1 MAMGRTL
8 EKSGARADLAPE
20 TALTRDWQ
28 SWSRPHV
35 VSDLQKIPLSLGF
48 PKRTICVLVPSQ
60 DCLEGSHEP
69 SQKVSA
75 IEEILG
81 GHLIN
86 PPGFT
91 FEQTEAQKKQLGQG
105 CRGQWLSEA
114 SVSRGRSTRRTAL
127 ERPAGLR
134 QEGPQGKGWCYQG
147 KGMADAVEGQP
158 RSPQL
163 QCNTFT
169 DIPLTLCHTWG
180 PSLVQ
185 EIPCCA

>member
-8 EKSGARADLAPE
+8 EESGARAGLAPE

-28 SWSRPHV
+28 SGSRPHM
-35 VSDLQKIPLSLGF
+35 VSALQKVPLSLGF
-48 PKRTICVLVPSQ
+48 PERTICVLLPSQ
-60 DCLEGSHEP
+60 DCLEGGREP
-69 SQKVSA
+69 SQEVSA
-75 IEEILG
+75 IEAILG

-86 PPGFT
+86 PPGFA
-91 FEQTEAQKKQLGQG
+91 FKETEAQKKRLGRG
-105 CRGQWLSEA
+105 CRGQWPSQA
-114 SVSRGRSTRRTAL
+114 SVSRGHSTWSTAL
-127 ERPAGLR
+127 EKPAGLG

-147 KGMADAVEGQP
+147 KGTVDAVAGQP

-163 QCNTFT
+163 QCNTLT